1 MKKFTFTL
9 SAILILVTL
18 SSHDMFLKLKSYYVS
33 ADSNIDIHLYNGTFD
48 KSENVITRD
57 RMTDV
62 SMIYPDGTRDRL
74 TNDSWTD
81 QGNITV
87 LSTQTKDPGSY
98 VVGVSTLP
106 KMIELSSEDF
116 NNYLAHDGVMDVLNE
131 RKKSGEDQKNA
142 REKYSK
148 HVKAIFQAG
157 ASSSGHYKKK
167 LGYPIEF
174 IPVQNPY
181 DLKVN
186 GDLQVQLLSKGQ
198 PVSNQLVYASYAGF
212 HGHSD
217 TGGHVEAIKTRTN
230 NKGVATI
237 TLSKAGHW
245 YVRAIHMVKSNEEG
259 VDYESNWATLTF
271 EIKE

>member
-1 MKKFTFTL
+1 MKKLTITISALILLVML
-9 SAILILVTL
+9 SA
-18 SSHDMFLKLKSYYVS
+18 HDMFLKMKSYYVS
-33 ADSNIDIHLYNGTFD
+33 ADSDITIHLYNGTFD

-62 SMIYPDGTRDRL
+62 SMIYPDGTRNRL
-74 TNDSWTD
+74 ANDSWTE

-87 LSTQTKDPGSY
+87 LNTKTKAPGSY
-98 VVGVSTLP
+98 VVGVSTQSRI
-106 KMIELSSEDF
+106 IELSADDF
-116 NNYLAHDGVMDVLNE
+116 NQYLAHDGVVDVLDE
-131 RKKSGEDQKNA
+131 RKNSGEDQKAA

-157 ASSSGHYKKK
+157 SSSSGFYQKK

-174 IPVQNPY
+174 IPLQNPY

-186 GDLQVQLLSKGQ
+186 DDLQLQLLSNGQ
-198 PVSNQLVYASYAGF
+198 PVSDQLVYASYGGF
-212 HGHSD
+212 HSHSD
-217 TGGHVEAIKTRTN
+217 TGGHVEAVKTRTDN
-230 NKGVATI
+230 SGVATI
-237 TLSKAGHW
+237 TLSKAGPW
-245 YVRAIHMVKSNEEG
+245 YVRTIHMVKSKEEN